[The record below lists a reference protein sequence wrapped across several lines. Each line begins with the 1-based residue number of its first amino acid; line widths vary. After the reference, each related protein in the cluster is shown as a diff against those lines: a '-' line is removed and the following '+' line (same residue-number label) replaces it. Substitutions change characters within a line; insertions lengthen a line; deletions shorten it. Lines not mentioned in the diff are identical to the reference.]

1 MVSEFTIRPALISDA
16 EEIQACLRTAFAHF
30 LDSYTR
36 EAFLDTVPTV
46 ENVRGRFHSMSLFVA
61 EDGERKVIGTV
72 AWYLKSAEEG
82 YLRGMA
88 VLPAWQGKGVAQQLL
103 QAAEAHIRS
112 HGCSRVGLDTTDPL
126 ERAIHFY
133 EKQGYRRTG
142 NIEDF
147 FGMPL
152 HEFVKDLG

>member
-1 MVSEFTIRPALISDA
+1 VSEFTIRPALISDA
-16 EEIQACLRTAFAHF
+16 EEIQACLRTAFGNF

-36 EAFLDTVPTV
+36 EAFRDTVPTL
-46 ENVRGRFHSMSLFVA
+46 EDVRERFHSMSLFVA
-61 EDGERKVIGTV
+61 EDRQRKVIGTV
-72 AWYLKSAEEG
+72 AWYLKSREEG

-88 VLPAWQGKGVAQQLL
+88 VLPEWQGKGVAQQLL
-103 QAAEAHIRS
+103 QTAEADIRS

-152 HEFVKDLG
+152 HEFVKELK

>member
-1 MVSEFTIRPALISDA
+1 MSEFTVRQALISDA
-16 EEIQACLRTAFAHF
+16 EEIQSCLRIAFGNY

-46 ENVRGRFHSMSLFVA
+46 EDVRSRFHSMSLFVA
-61 EDGERKVIGTV
+61 EDHARKVIGTI
-72 AWYLKSAEEG
+72 AWYLKCSEEG

-88 VLPAWQGKGVAQQLL
+88 VIPEWQGKGVAQQLL
-103 QAAEAHIRS
+103 HAAETDIRS

-133 EKQGYRRTG
+133 EKQGYHRTG
-142 NIEDF
+142 HIEDF

-152 HEFVKDLG
+152 HEFVKELK